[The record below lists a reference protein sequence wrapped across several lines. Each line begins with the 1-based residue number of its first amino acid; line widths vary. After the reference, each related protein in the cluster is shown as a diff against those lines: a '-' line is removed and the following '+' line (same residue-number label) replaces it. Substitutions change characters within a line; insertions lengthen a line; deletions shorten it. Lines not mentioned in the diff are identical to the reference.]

1 MSGYVEDE
9 MLVKRAQAGDPGA
22 FNALIDKHQDR
33 AYRYAFRLTRDAE
46 EAADVVAEAFV
57 RVYNAIHNF
66 RSQSTFTTWLYRI
79 LTNCFLDLKKKD
91 KSKLNV
97 SLDAAIQTE
106 TVELTR
112 ELEDTRGT
120 PQDEAERNEREH
132 RMIRAVGRLPEY
144 QRALVVMYHSEMM
157 SYDEIATALDMP
169 VGTVKSRLNR
179 ARLTLRESL
188 MRDEELFRI

>member
-9 MLVKRAQAGDPGA
+9 MLVKRAQAGDRSA

-46 EAADVVAEAFV
+46 ESADVVAEAFV

-97 SLDAAIQTE
+97 SLDATIQME
-106 TVELTR
+106 NVELTR
-112 ELEDTRGT
+112 ELEDTRDT
-120 PQDEAERNEREH
+120 PQEEAERKEREH
-132 RMIRAVGRLPEY
+132 RMTRAVARLPEY

-157 SYDEIATALDMP
+157 SYDEIASALDMP